1 MSKMEKNYCCELVAS
16 VTGETVRIFGYSLE
30 ESCRVYERIIKR
42 MVSDEQKAIE
52 QGRYALFILE
62 QIEQFPFV
70 ERIVRLR
77 YAGLLLNNAIGILEA
92 SEKNIRT
99 RYSRQIELFRKNYL
113 IADKLLQQYRA
124 L

>member
-1 MSKMEKNYCCELVAS
+1 
-16 VTGETVRIFGYSLE
+16 
-30 ESCRVYERIIKR
+30 